1 MTKNTFSTLK
11 KANSL
16 TNVEKLGALNLL
28 TMLKKKRCG
37 TLKARA
43 CADGR
48 KQRKYITKEEAA
60 SPTIQTTSLMLSLL
74 IDAEEKRDVATA
86 DVVGAYLMA
95 DMEDKVIVKMTGDA
109 VDIMCKVNKN
119 YIPFVSIEKGRKVIY
134 VRLKKALYGCA
145 VGNSMVQ
152 YF

>member
-1 MTKNTFSTLK
+1 
-11 KANSL
+11 
-16 TNVEKLGALNLL
+16 
-28 TMLKKKRCG
+28 MLKKKRCG

-109 VDIMCKVNKN
+109 VDIMCKVNK
-119 YIPFVSIEKGRKVIY
+119 ITF
-134 VRLKKALYGCA
+134 LLYL
-145 VGNSMVQ
+145 
-152 YF
+152 